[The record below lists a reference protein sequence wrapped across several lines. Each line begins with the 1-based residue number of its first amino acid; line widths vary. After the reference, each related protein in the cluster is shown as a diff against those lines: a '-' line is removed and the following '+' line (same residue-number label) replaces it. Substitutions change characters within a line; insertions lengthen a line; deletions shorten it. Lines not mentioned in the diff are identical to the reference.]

1 MILMQNHFQERIY
14 GTAFNKKD
22 ELKEHLAKLEEAKL
36 RDHNRL
42 GREMGLFTTVDVI
55 GQLHQREQR

>member
-42 GREMGLFTTVDVI
+42 GREMGSK
-55 GQLHQREQR
+55 E

>member
-36 RDHNRL
+36 RDQ
-42 GREMGLFTTVDVI
+42 TVWDMRWDC
-55 GQLHQREQR
+55 LPLWM